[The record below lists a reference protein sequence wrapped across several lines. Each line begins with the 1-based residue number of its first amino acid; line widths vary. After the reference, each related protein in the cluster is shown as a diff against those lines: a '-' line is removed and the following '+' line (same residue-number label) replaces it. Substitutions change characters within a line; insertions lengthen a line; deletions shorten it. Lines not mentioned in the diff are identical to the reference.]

1 MSIKNVVKPIEEQIE
16 QLHTEMIESDNQ
28 WIKSGCRSL
37 KKDLFRLR
45 YVIKF
50 GSDLEFWLFMGKLR
64 ADIESAINSQRR
76 KYDQDP
82 TVGNRY
88 GLQVEIKRRQYI
100 RWVHDHIDQ
109 AVA

>member
-16 QLHTEMIESDNQ
+16 QLHTEMIESDNP

-50 GSDLEFWLFMGKLR
+50 RSDLEVWLFMGKLR

-76 KYDQDP
+76 IYDQDP
-82 TVGNRY
+82 TVGNHY
-88 GLQVEIKRRQYI
+88 GLRIEVWRRQYV
-100 RWVHDHIDQ
+100 RWVHDWIDHVL
-109 AVA
+109 A